1 MLLIKSLHLGCAD
14 TRLEV
19 GFTNFGRVSW
29 FRIMLLE
36 AYAVFQVFVESVA
49 LLTQRQIVAIG
60 HARIFGR
67 YSVSVS
73 NPL

>member
-1 MLLIKSLHLGCAD
+1 
-14 TRLEV
+14 
-19 GFTNFGRVSW
+19 
-29 FRIMLLE
+29 MLLE